1 MKKIATTFLLVLFSS
16 LICKAQTP
24 ESENIVGSNHLIY
37 SKILGEKR
45 QIQIYLPPTY
55 QETDAKYPV
64 LYVLDGQLF
73 FEYGV
78 SLSKTFKQFKLAP
91 EFIIVGIHTPFP
103 QRYRQ
108 FGGGSENFMGFF
120 EKELVPYIE
129 ESFRTNEEQIFFG
142 WQYAAS
148 LGFKMMLNNPQAMS
162 GYLLASPFPIWD
174 QIDAL
179 DSISAIKS
187 MLYFSVSP
195 DEFQVNHGTE
205 KLHAALS
212 STTIGGLDWAYAEFV
227 NEEHNSTAFPT
238 LYHGLRTYFKYY
250 REFQVDNL
258 QKFLA
263 AGGLDHAYDYA
274 KERGR
279 KYGFSPDLSSWSKYT
294 IIRSAIRAE
303 ELGHFQTFVEE
314 FVTEDFIRG
323 LKSRAIDIANFYE
336 KHKDFQHAIDI
347 YQMLLKDLPD
357 SEDLLRRMG
366 NAYLSIDNK
375 EEAEKYFKRAAEI
388 SEGNN

>member
-24 ESENIVGSNHLIY
+24 ESENIVGSNHFID
-37 SKILGEKR
+37 SKILGEQR

-55 QETDAKYPV
+55 QETEAKYPV

-108 FGGGSENFMGFF
+108 FGGGSDDFIGFF
-120 EKELVPYIE
+120 EKELMPYIE
-129 ESFRTNEEQIFFG
+129 SSFRTNEEQLLFG
-142 WQYAAS
+142 WQYAGS
-148 LGFKMMLNNPQAMS
+148 FGFKMMLNHPEAMS

-179 DSISAIKS
+179 DSISAINS
-187 MLYFSVSP
+187 RLYFAVSP
-195 DEFQVNHGTE
+195 DEYQVNHGTE
-205 KLHAALS
+205 KLDAALS
-212 STTIGGLDWAYAEFV
+212 GKTIDGLDWTYAEFL
-227 NEEHNSTAFPT
+227 NEEHNSTAYPT
-238 LYHGLRTYFKYY
+238 LYHGLRSYFKYY
-250 REFQVDNL
+250 RDFQVDNL

-263 AGGLDHAYDYA
+263 AGGLDYAYAYA
-274 KERGR
+274 RERGR
-279 KYGFSPDLSSWSKYT
+279 QYGFSPKLSSWSKYT

-303 ELGHFQTFVEE
+303 DLGHFQAFVEE

-323 LKSRAIDIANFYE
+323 LKFRATDIASFYE
-336 KHKDFQHAIDI
+336 GHKDYKKAIDI
-347 YQMLLKDLPD
+347 YQMLLKDFPD
-357 SEDLLRRMG
+357 SEDLLKRVG
-366 NAYLSIDNK
+366 NGYLSLDNN
-375 EEAEKYFKRAAEI
+375 EEAEKYFKRARGI